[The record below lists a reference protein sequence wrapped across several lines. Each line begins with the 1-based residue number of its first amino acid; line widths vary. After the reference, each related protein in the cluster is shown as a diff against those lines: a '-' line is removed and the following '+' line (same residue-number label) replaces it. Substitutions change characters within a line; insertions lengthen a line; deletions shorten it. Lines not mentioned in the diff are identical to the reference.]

1 MFVLTCSPF
10 LLNSTKRGYV
20 EKHLVENI
28 EKLLLQFLGDLYAD
42 DTATSFNESNRI
54 FRIFSILTK
63 NILTSE
69 GFNLGK

>member
-42 DTATSFNESNRI
+42 DTATS
-54 FRIFSILTK
+54 LTK
-63 NILTSE
+63 AIE
-69 GFNLGK
+69 FFEFFPF